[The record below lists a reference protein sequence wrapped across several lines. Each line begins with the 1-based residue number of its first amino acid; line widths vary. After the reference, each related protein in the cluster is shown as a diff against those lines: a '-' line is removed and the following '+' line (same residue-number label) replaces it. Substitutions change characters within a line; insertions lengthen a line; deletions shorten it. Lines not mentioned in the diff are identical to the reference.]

1 MTAPGELARA
11 RLRIT
16 GRVQGVGFRFYARRE
31 AVVLGLHGWVR
42 NHADGSVELVAQGAR
57 AHVDAMI
64 RWCEDGPPRSRV
76 DAVEV
81 AWEPAVADLDGFDV
95 AG

>member
-1 MTAPGELARA
+1 VTALGALARA

-31 AVVLGLHGWVR
+31 AVVLGLNGWVR
-42 NHADGSVELVAQGAR
+42 NDADGSVELVAQGPRAR
-57 AHVDAMI
+57 VDAMI
-64 RWCEDGPPRSRV
+64 RWCHDGPPHSRV

-81 AWEPAVADLDGFDV
+81 TWEPAAADLSGFDV